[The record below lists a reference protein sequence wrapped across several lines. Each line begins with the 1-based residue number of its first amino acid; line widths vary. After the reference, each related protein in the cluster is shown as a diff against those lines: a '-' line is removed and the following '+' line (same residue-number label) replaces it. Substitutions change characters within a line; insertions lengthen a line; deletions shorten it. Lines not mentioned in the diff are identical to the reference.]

1 MIKKCR
7 DCKYWFPIPPWQG
20 NCRLHPTLKPQW
32 SESVSPCM
40 KGCHDFT
47 PQPEP
52 LPVLASEDKA
62 G

>member
-7 DCKYWFPIPPWQG
+7 DCKYWYSIPPWQG
-20 NCRLHPTLKPQW
+20 NCRLHPTPKPQW
-32 SESVSPCM
+32 SESASPYM
-40 KGCHDFT
+40 KGCHDYT
-47 PQPEP
+47 PKHEP